1 MKFGIGNTIII
12 ERPFM
17 SMGRNHIGATGRIL
31 EIRSYGSKAPTHYV
45 VKFGCYKI
53 PHIYMIEELESSC
66 RALSE
71 LIKQPLMLQ
80 SDCVDCQLYEGFGQ
94 CYEHGNNLLENC
106 KDYKK

>member
-12 ERPFM
+12 EKPFM

-31 EIRSYGSKAPTHYV
+31 EIRSYCSKVPTHYV

-71 LIKQPLMLQ
+71 LIKVKLK
-80 SDCVDCQLYEGFGQ
+80 V
-94 CYEHGNNLLENC
+94 
-106 KDYKK
+106 KD